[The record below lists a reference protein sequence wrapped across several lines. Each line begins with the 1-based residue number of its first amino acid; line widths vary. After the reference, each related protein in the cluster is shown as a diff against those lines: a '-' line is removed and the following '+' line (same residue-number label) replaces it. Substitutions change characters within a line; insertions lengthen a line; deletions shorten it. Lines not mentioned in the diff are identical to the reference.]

1 MQKAVA
7 SHPDPAAMPVGVG
20 AAYLTTGVAVP
31 AKGPLS
37 ARGRSH
43 RHSRHTD
50 RGNAVIRGCSHASRE
65 QGKKGQM
72 TMEEVTPPPTR

>member
-1 MQKAVA
+1 M
-7 SHPDPAAMPVGVG
+7 
-20 AAYLTTGVAVP
+20 P
-31 AKGPLS
+31 AKGPLP

-50 RGNAVIRGCSHASRE
+50 KGNAVIRGCSHASRE

-72 TMEEVTPPPTR
+72 TMEEVTPPPTRQEWFRGPEGPRQQEQRS